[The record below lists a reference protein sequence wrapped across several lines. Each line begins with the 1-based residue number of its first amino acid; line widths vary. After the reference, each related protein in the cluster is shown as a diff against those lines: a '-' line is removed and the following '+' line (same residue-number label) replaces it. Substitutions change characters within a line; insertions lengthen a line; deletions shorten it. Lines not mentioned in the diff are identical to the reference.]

1 LYVDLFQIVL
11 LAVMPVCVKH
21 SAKPVHVLHPDTND
35 ATILLVIS
43 LRSESSAV
51 TKTSI
56 NGISNVGSAR
66 LLTPCRGV
74 HNAQVADD
82 EATRVYHKCIVSR
95 RVSKAA

>member
-1 LYVDLFQIVL
+1 MTQLGAATTVTTT
-11 LAVMPVCVKH
+11 
-21 SAKPVHVLHPDTND
+21 SAIADDSTHNS
-35 ATILLVIS
+35 I
-43 LRSESSAV
+43 ESSDDTCTMA
-51 TKTSI
+51 
-56 NGISNVGSAR
+56 GADELFVGSAR